1 MDQKKAVGLLSIPVI
16 VAALGYFVDI
26 YDLLLFSIIRV
37 KSLKGLGLSD
47 ALCDIEGK
55 FIIGIQMYG
64 LLIGGVLWGI
74 MGDKKGRLSVLF
86 GSIILYSL
94 ANIANGFVQTVPQY
108 ALARFIAGI
117 GLAGELG
124 AGITLVSEL
133 VSKEQR
139 GKATSIVAGV
149 GLTGAVA
156 AYFVAHSFEWM
167 QHSSNTAISNWAS
180 HIVASS
186 YDWRICYFVGG
197 GLGLMLL
204 LLRISVFESGMYENL
219 KHSNIQKGN
228 ILMFFNNAKRF
239 KKYLLAI
246 LVGLPT
252 WFVIGIL
259 ITFSKEFA
267 EHFGITEPV
276 DPGKAVMLAYVG
288 ISVGDL
294 LIGFLS
300 HWLQSRKKALYLFYA
315 ITAFSI
321 VLYFNQYGGSA
332 NSMYVICM
340 LMGFGTGFW
349 ALFVTMAAE
358 HFGTNLRATAATTIP
373 NMVRGSL
380 PLIIY
385 LFTVL
390 KKMEIGATPSLHY
403 IYAGAITGIIVMA
416 VSITAVFMT
425 EETFGKDLNFVED

>member
-1 MDQKKAVGLLSIPVI
+1 LTITQQNKTLGLLSIPVI

-37 KSLKGLGLSD
+37 KSLKGIGLTD
-47 ALCDIEGK
+47 ALCDSEGK
-55 FIIGIQMYG
+55 FIISIQMYG
-64 LLIGGVLWGI
+64 LLLGGILWGV

-86 GSIILYSL
+86 GSIVLYSL
-94 ANIANGFVQTVPQY
+94 ANIANGFVQTVNQY

-133 VSKEQR
+133 ISKEKR

-156 AYFVAHSFEWM
+156 AYFIAHAF
-167 QHSSNTAISNWAS
+167 
-180 HIVASS
+180 
-186 YDWRICYFVGG
+186 DWRICYFVGG
-197 GLGLMLL
+197 GLGLCLL
-204 LLRISVFESGMYENL
+204 LLRISVFESGMYHSL
-219 KHSNIQKGN
+219 KNADVQKGN
-228 ILMFFNNAKRF
+228 FFMFFTNWKRF

-246 LVGLPT
+246 LIGLPT
-252 WFVIGIL
+252 WYVIGIL
-259 ITFSKEFA
+259 ITFSKEFG
-267 EHFGITEPV
+267 EHFGIRGAV
-276 DPGKAVMLAYVG
+276 DPGKAIMLAYVA

-300 HWLQSRKKALYLFYA
+300 HELASRKKALYIFYA
-315 ITAFSI
+315 IT
-321 VLYFNQYGGSA
+321 VLGIIFFFCQHNGTLTG
-332 NSMYVICM
+332 MYAICM

-358 HFGTNLRATAATTIP
+358 HFGTNLRATAATTVP

-380 PLIIY
+380 PILII
-385 LFTVL
+385 LFNSL
-390 KKMEIGATPSLHY
+390 KPSFGQ
-403 IYAGAITGIIVMA
+403 INAGAITGIIVMVISSA
-416 VSITAVFMT
+416 AVFMT
-425 EETFGKDLNFVED
+425 EETFGKDLNFVEE

>member
-1 MDQKKAVGLLSIPVI
+1 MKQHKAAGLFSIPVI

-37 KSLKGLGLSD
+37 KSLRGLGLSD
-47 ALCDIEGK
+47 ALIDTEGK
-55 FIIGIQMYG
+55 FIISIQMYG
-64 LLIGGVLWGI
+64 LLIGGILWGM

-86 GSIILYSL
+86 GSIVLYSV
-94 ANIANGFVQTVPQY
+94 ANIANGFVQTVNQY

-133 VSKEQR
+133 ISKENR

-167 QHSSNTAISNWAS
+167 AAGSNAAMSEWATKM
-180 HIVASS
+180 VTSS
-186 YDWRICYFVGG
+186 YDWRICYFIGG

-204 LLRISVFESGMYENL
+204 LLRVSVFESGMYQ
-219 KHSNIQKGN
+219 NIQHANVQKGN
-228 ILMFFNNAKRF
+228 FLMFFNNAKRF

-246 LVGLPT
+246 LIGLPT
-252 WFVIGIL
+252 WYVIGVL
-259 ITFSKEFA
+259 VTFSKEFA

-276 DPGKAVMLAYVG
+276 DPGKSVMLAYVG

-294 LIGFLS
+294 LIGFMS
-300 HWLQSRKKALYLFYA
+300 NWLRSRKKALYVFYA
-315 ITAFSI
+315 LTVISI
-321 VLYFNQYGGSA
+321 VMYFFQRDGSA
-332 NSMYVICM
+332 NAMYAIC
-340 LMGFGTGFW
+340 LFMGFATGFW

-358 HFGTNLRATAATTIP
+358 HFGTNLRATAATTVP
-373 NMVRGSL
+373 NVVRGSL
-380 PLIIY
+380 PLIII
-385 LFTVL
+385 LFNTL
-390 KKMEIGATPSLHY
+390 QPGLSY
-403 IYAGAITGIIVMA
+403 ISAAAVTGAIVMCI
-416 VSITAVFMT
+416 SITAVLMT
-425 EETFGKDLNFVED
+425 EETFGKDLNFMEE